1 MQLNECGS
9 LIAQSPGCASVHA
22 GQHAAGL
29 PCCPYP
35 TCAHQDLQVLFSR
48 ATSQSV
54 SLQPLLLQEFL
65 QLQEQDFAFVILEL
79 PKALAGPFRQPV

>member
-1 MQLNECGS
+1 MLSLLAVLLCMQDNMLLAFPVGS
-9 LIAQSPGCASVHA
+9 
-22 GQHAAGL
+22 
-29 PCCPYP
+29 YP

-65 QLQEQDFAFVILEL
+65 QLQEQDFAFVVLEL